1 MKQSFLEFHKQ
12 VSADFVIGKDGRKV
26 HKKAN
31 QVADANDKNGNGIPD
46 DKEKK
51 LHMESTD
58 ICKVCGQTPC
68 NCTSIEEAVDKGEQ
82 RFLMLA
88 RLGLVDKSEVSKV
101 RLAFDALHS
110 DKPLTVAQRTLMLK
124 VFEDLIGLVTGD
136 DTIFNR
142 VKLDVQ
148 KESKDTDKDD
158 VPFDGPYKKSPENV
172 KDKSGAVHSVQ
183 SRVRHLARLAI
194 KKQQQKSK

>member
-1 MKQSFLEFHKQ
+1 MKQSFLEFHKV
-12 VSADFVIGKDGRKV
+12 VSADFKIGKDGRKV
-26 HKKAN
+26 HKTKEV
-31 QVADANDKNGNGIPD
+31 QDAEDVPEKD
-46 DKEKK
+46 EKK
-51 LHMESTD
+51 IRMEATD
-58 ICKVCGQTPC
+58 VCKVCGQTPC

-88 RLGLVDKSEVSKV
+88 RLGLVDKSEVGKV
-101 RLAFDALHS
+101 RLAFDALRS
-110 DKPLTVAQRTLMLK
+110 DKPLTVAQRTLMLN

-148 KESKDTDKDD
+148 KESKDTDD
-158 VPFDGPYKKSPENV
+158 VPFDGPYTKNAKANV
-172 KDKSGAVHSVQ
+172 KDKSGAVHTVQ
-183 SRVRHLARLAI
+183 SRVRHLARLAL